1 MKVCALILVSHSG
14 STIKES
20 VREWGRRGGNSFVG
34 VGVPVL
40 GVKHVFTLND
50 TTTKDIYCGLT
61 HITNK

>member
-1 MKVCALILVSHSG
+1 MKVCALILVSG
-14 STIKES
+14 STRS
-20 VREWGRRGGNSFVG
+20 LSAREWGRRGGNSFVG

>member
-1 MKVCALILVSHSG
+1 MKVCALILVSG
-14 STIKES
+14 STRSLSGNGGE
-20 VREWGRRGGNSFVG
+20 EGGNSFVG

>member
-1 MKVCALILVSHSG
+1 MKVCALILVSG
-14 STIKES
+14 STRSLSGKL
-20 VREWGRRGGNSFVG
+20 GRRGGNSFVG